1 MEFIA
6 TIKKTHEIC
15 GQYGL
20 YTKKKFGQNF
30 IIEPKVVEKI
40 AKTAIIS
47 PNDSV
52 IEIGPGIG
60 ALTQF
65 LCLNAKKVYSFEI
78 DESLIPYWNENHFD
92 NLEIIFKDFL
102 KMDLNVFFNQHQDEE
117 FVVAAN
123 LPYYITTPILFKL
136 FELQLKKITVMM
148 QKEVALRFSAPIN
161 SKDYNGLSVIAQ
173 YKYHIK
179 IEFNVSRTIFMPAP
193 NVDSAII
200 SFIEK
205 EDRVPLDEIKFN
217 SFVHVCFTQR
227 RKTLYNNL
235 RNYPS
240 ATVLEIFEELQIN
253 PQSRAQELSVEKF
266 VALYQAFERR
276 ALC

>member
-6 TIKKTHEIC
+6 TIKRTHEIC
-15 GQYGL
+15 GKYGL

-40 AKTAIIS
+40 AKTAIIDS
-47 PNDSV
+47 NDSV

-78 DESLIPYWNENHFD
+78 DESLIPYWNENQFD
-92 NLEIIFKDFL
+92 NLELIFKDFL
-102 KMDLNVFFNQHQDEE
+102 KMDLNEFFNQHQDEE

-136 FELQLKKITVMM
+136 FELKFKKITVMM

-173 YKYHIK
+173 YKYHTK

-200 SFIEK
+200 SFVER
-205 EDRVPLDEIKFN
+205 EDRAKLDEVKFN
-217 SFVHVCFTQR
+217 EFVHECFTQR

-235 RNYPS
+235 RKYPS
-240 ATVLEIFEELQIN
+240 EIVLEIFEELQIN
-253 PQSRAQELSVEKF
+253 PQSRAQELSVEQF

-276 ALC
+276 TL